1 MSSNDYIEEIMWKAH
16 KKGIA
21 SEVFKLVHQLEVEND
36 KIIAKDDLYVKAF
49 NLITNNKY
57 GNKEKQKRLRV

>member
-1 MSSNDYIEEIMWKAH
+1 MSSNDYIEEIMWEAH

-36 KIIAKDDLYVKAF
+36 KIIA
-49 NLITNNKY
+49 NNN

>member
-1 MSSNDYIEEIMWKAH
+1 MSSSDYIEEIMWEAH

-21 SEVFKLVHQLEVEND
+21 SEVFKLVHQLEAEND

-49 NLITNNKY
+49 NLITNNN

>member
-1 MSSNDYIEEIMWKAH
+1 MSSSDYIEEIMWEAH

-49 NLITNNKY
+49 NLITNNN

>member
-1 MSSNDYIEEIMWKAH
+1 MSSNDYIEEIMWEAH

-49 NLITNNKY
+49 NLITNNN